1 MASIVET
8 AYSKLADLQLWYKIQ
23 DDSEL
28 KLSDIP
34 AIIPLRWAYFRDQWE
49 FFKPRLDDRV
59 PSYFEPNMLRS
70 HISTLDTFIKV
81 QRTSPI
87 PNPFSRRSILYKY
100 YSVFDSME
108 LTRLNISYEERLIIE
123 AEIRRVSGFTKTD
136 FLDIKNSLRAARDEL
151 ADQAGGSD
159 DSYNT
164 VFTRNAIPVR
174 TDIRI
179 LDVSIMLLLVNGL
192 KSIDFI
198 LANIYSLDTATVDP
212 FALARANINNSEYA
226 LEQHKSGRLAT
237 LNSGEDLQ
245 SLAARTMG
253 DPDKFIEIAIANG
266 LKAPYIDEIGEK
278 ISLISNGNLNLIN
291 ISKTDTAGEPNFN
304 KFYINQ
310 VVFISSDVE
319 TSPDQRTIQSIKEV
333 AISGEIIIELDGEKD
348 LSKYKLAANA
358 AIRVFKPNTINS
370 SFMILIPST
379 EQVPGELKQEVPFFL
394 KASSEDERQAKV
406 DLFMTD
412 DRDLNFTSSGDL
424 QLSYGLQNA
433 AQAVVIKMEVERGTL
448 NRHPDFGLVNV
459 KGKLTNN
466 ISGLQAALSKS
477 STEQVESDPRFERLE
492 QITVQYISDLHG
504 FKIYLQARL
513 SGSTAVI
520 PISFS
525 VNL

>member
-23 DDSEL
+23 DDSVL

-34 AIIPLRWAYFRDQWE
+34 TIISLRWAYFRDQWE
-49 FFKPRLDDRV
+49 FFKPELDNRV
-59 PSYFEPNMLRS
+59 SAYFEPNMLRS
-70 HISTLDTFIKV
+70 HIALLDTFIKI

-87 PNPFSRRSILYKY
+87 HNPFSKRSVLFRY

-108 LTRLNISYEERLIIE
+108 LTRLNISYEERLIVE
-123 AEIRRVSGFTKTD
+123 AEILRVSSFTKTD
-136 FLDIKNSLRAARDEL
+136 FIDIRDHLRAARDEL
-151 ADQAGGSD
+151 ADQAGGTD

-164 VFTRNAIPVR
+164 VFARNAVPTR

-179 LDVSIMLLLVNGL
+179 LDISIMILLTNGL

-198 LANIYSLDTATVDP
+198 LANIFSLDTTTVDP
-212 FALARANINNSEYA
+212 FALAKTNVNNSAYA
-226 LEQHKSGRLAT
+226 LEQHKSGRLT
-237 LNSGEDLQ
+237 TINFGEDLQ
-245 SLAARTMG
+245 SLATRTMG

-266 LKAPYIDEIGEK
+266 LKAPYVDEYGEK
-278 ISLISNGNLNLIN
+278 ISLISNGNSNLVN
-291 ISKTDTAGEPNFN
+291 ISKSNALGEPNIN

-310 VVFISSDVE
+310 VIFLSSDIEIVQ
-319 TSPDQRTIQSIKEV
+319 DQRIVQSIKEV
-333 AISGEIIIELDGEKD
+333 AISGEIILEFDGEKD
-348 LSKYKLAANA
+348 LSRYKLADNA
-358 AIRVFKPNTINS
+358 SIRVFKPNTINS
-370 SFMILIPST
+370 SFMVLIPST
-379 EQVPGELKQEVPFFL
+379 EPLPDDLQQEVPFFL
-394 KASSEDERQAKV
+394 KSSTEDERQAKV

-433 AQAVVIKMEVERGTL
+433 AQAIVIKMEVERGTL
-448 NRHPDFGLVNV
+448 PRHPNFGLVNV
-459 KGKLTNN
+459 KGELTNN
-466 ISGLQAALSKS
+466 ISGLQAMLSRS
-477 STEQVESDPRFERLE
+477 ITQQVENDPRFERLE

-504 FKIYLQARL
+504 FSVYVQARL
-513 SGSTAVI
+513 SGSQAVI